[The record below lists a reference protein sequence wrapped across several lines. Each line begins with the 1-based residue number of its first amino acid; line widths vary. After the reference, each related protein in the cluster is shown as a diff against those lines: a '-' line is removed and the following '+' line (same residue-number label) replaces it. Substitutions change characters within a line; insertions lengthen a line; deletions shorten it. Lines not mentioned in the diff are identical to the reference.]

1 MNGFLGEFFGTCML
15 IVLGQSVSAGI
26 SLKKTY
32 GTASAG
38 NWLFVSLAWGIA
50 VTMGVY
56 VASSLGSLGH
66 LNPAVTLAYAIF
78 GLFPWSNVV
87 PYLLGQFLGAFIGA
101 LIIMLY
107 FYPQFKISHGPKE
120 GNSVGIFATVPA
132 LKNKL
137 FNFLSEVIATFFF
150 VLILLNLGNFTSG
163 LKPLI
168 VGLLI
173 FIIGAG
179 FGTTTAFALNPAR
192 DLAPRLAYAIMPVPN
207 KGDAQWDYAII
218 PVLGPIVGAILATL
232 LQEVIK

>member
-1 MNGFLGEFFGTCML
+1 MNGFLGEFFGTCVL

-32 GTASAG
+32 GTRSYG
-38 NWLFVSLAWGIA
+38 NWLFVSLSWGIA

-66 LNPAVTLAYAIF
+66 LNPAITIAYAIF
-78 GLFPWSNVV
+78 GLFAWNNVL
-87 PYLLGQFLGAFIGA
+87 PYLLGQFLGAFVGA

-107 FYPQFKISHGPKE
+107 FYPQFKISHGAKE
-120 GNSVGIFATVPA
+120 GNSVGIFATVPV
-132 LKNKL
+132 LKNKP

-150 VLILLNLGNFTSG
+150 VLILLNLGNFTAG

-168 VGLLI
+168 VGLVI
-173 FIIGAG
+173 FVIGAG

-192 DLAPRLAYAIMPVPN
+192 DFAPRLAYAMMPVPN
-207 KGDAQWDYAII
+207 KEHAQWDYALIPII
-218 PVLGPIVGAILATL
+218 GPIIGAILATL
-232 LQEVIK
+232 IQGLIK